1 MASKRQKE
9 RSAVKSARNLLD
21 ETDRFLAEIRSGEP
35 SLSEKQV
42 DHLIK
47 DSTKA
52 QEKLLAFDGHLN
64 EKQKLAEHIAL
75 LDGFSNIKVHLRCIG
90 DILRKLGSRVL
101 NTKNRLRCKKP

>member
-1 MASKRQKE
+1 MKQIG
-9 RSAVKSARNLLD
+9 
-21 ETDRFLAEIRSGEP
+21 FLAEIRFGEP

-42 DHLIK
+42 KYLIK
-47 DSTKA
+47 GLMKA

-75 LDGFSNIKVHLRCIG
+75 LDRFSNIKVHLRCRG

>member
-1 MASKRQKE
+1 
-9 RSAVKSARNLLD
+9 
-21 ETDRFLAEIRSGEP
+21 LAEIRSGEP

-75 LDGFSNIKVHLRCIG
+75 FDGFLV
-90 DILRKLGSRVL
+90 
-101 NTKNRLRCKKP
+101 